1 MRWSFWLFVLAEFC
15 RRYETKGT
23 WRGACSGVPSKV
35 QGQSSWG
42 GQGKPHEHVSP
53 WGETGFI
60 DFLKVL
66 QCVPLG
72 QAYSQVRHY
81 GGRRGGGLSKYF
93 LIGSAQI
100 SWVARLGGQWGFQT
114 PQPPWPRHWCVC
126 VNDGHF
132 EQKFWASDFLLCFV
146 CFIDTGNMC
155 RVVILCEMCY
165 FCV

>member
-81 GGRRGGGLSKYF
+81 GGRRGGGYPNIFSSVLRKSREWP
-93 LIGSAQI
+93 GSED
-100 SWVARLGGQWGFQT
+100 SGGFK
-114 PQPPWPRHWCVC
+114 PPNPHGLATDVFAWMMDILNRNFEPLTFCCV
-126 VNDGHF
+126 
-132 EQKFWASDFLLCFV
+132 LFV
-146 CFIDTGNMC
+146 SS
-155 RVVILCEMCY
+155 ILVTCAES
-165 FCV
+165 